1 MKNRHLK
8 TIYER
13 FSHHKVQDLK
23 EFQKEISQKIKTLYD
38 VESKQNLK
46 NNINKNIDL
55 WELLLKYNINIDGT
69 FYMKGLGEP
78 GNVETH
84 YANGELLPTPYE
96 KDGKWVDGKWIGY
109 YDRCDAYYFQEYDT
123 PLPRVTLKDG
133 KEYVAFKVL
142 ASDFENNSL
151 VIYKSKDF
159 NLFETKITNSNP
171 RNCEVLLEGNIGY
184 YIK

>member
-13 FSHHKVQDLK
+13 FAHHKVQDLRK
-23 EFQKEISQKIKTLYD
+23 FQKEITEKIMTLWIT
-38 VESKQNLK
+38 ESKQNLK
-46 NNINKNIDL
+46 NNINKGVDL
-55 WELLLKYNINIDGT
+55 WELLLKHNINIDGT

-78 GNVETH
+78 GNVETCW
-84 YANGELLPTPYE
+84 ANGEPLPVPFE
-96 KDGKWVDGKWIGY
+96 KEGKWVDGKWKGF
-109 YDRCDAYYFQEYDT
+109 YDRCDAYYFQGYDT
-123 PLPRVTLKDG
+123 PLPRVILKDG
-133 KEYVAFKVL
+133 KEYVQFKVL

-151 VIYKSKDF
+151 VIYKSRDY
-159 NLFETKITNSNP
+159 NLFETKITSSNP